1 MKEPQDGQFVVGD
14 VYENINDPI
23 PTYINKLGVYWKGKV
38 YEVMII
44 KKLRAFKIIPLNRV
58 FEYVKFVSGGVFDI
72 APTSGK
78 TRILKWGYGK
88 YLPLI
93 TRVPENMMYSQRGM
107 VFSIK
112 LA

>member
-44 KKLRAFKIIPLNRV
+44 KKLSAFKIIPLNRV
-58 FEYVKFVSGGVFDI
+58 FEYFKFISGGVFDI
-72 APTSGK
+72 APTSGE
-78 TRILKWGYGK
+78 TRILKWGYGR

-93 TRVPENMMYSQRGM
+93 TRVPENTMYSQKRR